1 MRVQALIATATALLA
16 LGQFAASAATPPAAP
31 APVVIKDATGASFTG
46 DATAGQTKFTICG
59 VCHSVKAGEN
69 KIGPTLFGIVGRK
82 AGTGAGYTYTAANKN
97 SGVTWTAQVLA
108 DYLENPKAKIPG
120 TKMAYA
126 GLKKPQDRANVIAY
140 LATLK

>member
-16 LGQFAASAATPPAAP
+16 GASFAMAATPPAAP

-46 DATAGQTKFTICG
+46 DATAGKTKFTICA

-69 KIGPTLFGIVGRK
+69 KIGPTLFGVVGRK
-82 AGTGAGYTYTAANKN
+82 AGTVAGYTYTAANKN
-97 SGVTWTAQVLA
+97 SGITWTAQVLA
-108 DYLENPKAKIPG
+108 DYLENPKVKIPG